1 MCAPTTNMATE
12 GAGAAARAQTHS
24 RQSQAI
30 PRGTPQR
37 FQSQTEAALAIVHA
51 KLREDNAK
59 QRKIVAEYEHYCIL
73 LEQTL
78 SQITQAPVELL
89 RENYRQGKPLLYTRT
104 TP

>member
-1 MCAPTTNMATE
+1 MATE
-12 GAGAAARAQTHS
+12 GAGAAARAQTQEMPRRTSHS
-24 RQSQAI
+24 
-30 PRGTPQR
+30 
-37 FQSQTEAALAIVHA
+37 FQPQTEATLAIVHA
-51 KLREDNAK
+51 KLREDNAN

>member
-1 MCAPTTNMATE
+1 MATE
-12 GAGAAARAQTHS
+12 GAGAAARAQT
-24 RQSQAI
+24 QEM
-30 PRGTPQR
+30 PRRTSHR
-37 FQSQTEAALAIVHA
+37 FQPQTEAALAIVHA
-51 KLREDNAK
+51 KLREDNAN

-78 SQITQAPVELL
+78 SQITQVPVELL